1 MSVNC
6 QHLAIAIG
14 SRIAFEQMCR
24 RERLIDE
31 AMIKRTAAESLQ
43 AMTQLDI
50 EAEYNH
56 RDLPGSKRLDLIGRT
71 RPDVPLSLVA
81 ELKWVKAGG
90 GVRDWLVE
98 LAEAALRLEI
108 LLNETTSA
116 ATERLLVICGI
127 SQTIESQLLG
137 RERNVGK
144 GRIKALEHIVPVLH
158 TDATPPTNQEKIA
171 IRGCN
176 TGMQKFWSDLAK
188 RFAGQLPISYQA
200 SLAAHYRVDDRP
212 QSIRVF
218 VWLVRRS
225 RNRSTF
231 DPAGTWP

>member
-6 QHLAIAIG
+6 QHLAIAVG

-56 RDLPGSKRLDLIGRT
+56 GDLPGSKRLDLIGRT

-108 LLNETTSA
+108 LLKETTST
-116 ATERLLVICGI
+116 ATERLLAICGI
-127 SQTIESQLLG
+127 SQTIESQLLD

-144 GRIKALEHIVPVLH
+144 GRIKAMEHILPVPKSGV
-158 TDATPPTNQEKIA
+158 TVPTNQERIA
-171 IRGCN
+171 IKDCN
-176 TGMQKFWSDLAK
+176 AGMRKLWLDLAK
-188 RFAGQLPISYQA
+188 KFGGRLPISYQA
-200 SLAAHYRVDDRP
+200 SLVSHYRVDNRP

-218 VWLVRRS
+218 VWLIRRS

-231 DPAGTWP
+231 DPAGTWT